1 MDGRI
6 YAMGGRNS
14 TSLFLRDVTVYDS
27 STDFWRP
34 VAPLPTGRYNLAAAV
49 AIDGRIYALG
59 GAPWSA
65 SDAVE
70 VYDPS
75 NDRWAVGSSMLTP
88 REGLGAVRGADDRIY
103 AVFGLHGYYKHRIV
117 LNTVEVYTP

>member
-1 MDGRI
+1 
-6 YAMGGRNS
+6 MGGRNS
-14 TSLFLRDVTVYDS
+14 TSLFLRDVTVYDP

-34 VAPLPTGRYNLAAAV
+34 LAPLPTGRYNLAAAV

-59 GAPWSA
+59 GLSQGEATN
-65 SDAVE
+65 AVE

-75 NDRWAVGSSMLTP
+75 HDRWVIGSSMLTP

-117 LNTVEVYTP
+117 LNTVEAYTP